1 MLGNMTI
8 KARLTML
15 VSVIMVIGVLVAT
28 AAYMGIAHLQAATED
43 IAVRRIHLIR
53 SVNKLMYAIADNRA
67 QLMRAMQHDP
77 ANPASKL
84 HDHPTARHLEAIAEN
99 ATRIDE
105 LFAEMEKDTHSEEGK
120 RTLAEFKEARA
131 AYSND
136 GLLLG
141 IQAVKDGKFEE
152 AGVLLSKKV
161 NPLLDAAM
169 VKGHAV
175 AEHENEKAKQ
185 AYEAAMESAHNA
197 EIMLFG
203 GVLFMLAAASGLGY
217 SIIAGVSRST
227 GDMRD
232 AMTRTAADGD
242 LSRRVTV
249 HGSDEVA
256 QASIAYNG
264 LIDGFANII
273 RQVGNSANTVS
284 STAVNLS
291 DASRQISQG
300 SQTQTEAAAS
310 TAAAIEEIT
319 VSINLVASNTEDV
332 RKLSEKSL
340 QQTRLGNQNVTGMI
354 GEIGRVQD
362 AVQLIAGSVKEFVDS
377 TRAIAGMT
385 QQVKDIADQTNLLA
399 LNAAIEAARAG
410 EQGRGFAVVADE
422 VRKLA
427 EKSAQ
432 SANEIDRVT
441 NSLNQKSTHVEA
453 TVQSGLR
460 SLQATSEQVER
471 VASVLT
477 EAGLLVEQSSGGVS
491 DIAASVNEQS
501 LASNEIARNVE
512 KIAQMSEE
520 NYAAVESNT
529 HEIVRLEQ
537 LARELQGAVSRFKV

>member
-1 MLGNMTI
+1 M
-8 KARLTML
+8 
-15 VSVIMVIGVLVAT
+15 
-28 AAYMGIAHLQAATED
+28 
-43 IAVRRIHLIR
+43 
-53 SVNKLMYAIADNRA
+53 
-67 QLMRAMQHDP
+67 
-77 ANPASKL
+77 
-84 HDHPTARHLEAIAEN
+84 
-99 ATRIDE
+99 
-105 LFAEMEKDTHSEEGK
+105 
-120 RTLAEFKEARA
+120 
-131 AYSND
+131 
-136 GLLLG
+136 
-141 IQAVKDGKFEE
+141 
-152 AGVLLSKKV
+152 
-161 NPLLDAAM
+161 
-169 VKGHAV
+169 
-175 AEHENEKAKQ
+175 
-185 AYEAAMESAHNA
+185 
-197 EIMLFG
+197 
-203 GVLFMLAAASGLGY
+203 
-217 SIIAGVSRST
+217 
-227 GDMRD
+227 
-232 AMTRTAADGD
+232 
-242 LSRRVTV
+242 SRRVTV

-273 RQVGNSANTVS
+273 RQVGDSANTVS
-284 STAVNLS
+284 STAANLS
-291 DASRQISQG
+291 GASRQISQG

-354 GEIGRVQD
+354 GEIGRVQE

-537 LARELQGAVSRFKV
+537 LARELQGAVSRFRV